1 MPGGREHD
9 GVGRHTVGLEVGG
22 VRVALLTG
30 VSGLSLEHEV
40 LELREGGADG
50 SVVSRQLPGR
60 RKGGEVTLTRG
71 VTTDRSFQ
79 QWARDASLAPV
90 GQAVGTVQLVVLDA
104 RGQPVVTYAL
114 TRAWPRRLEV
124 DGLEPG
130 GSSALIER
138 LVLVYESFE
147 RV

>member
-1 MPGGREHD
+1 MPAERDHDRAGGHR
-9 GVGRHTVGLEVGG
+9 VGLEVDG
-22 VRVALLTG
+22 VHVTMLTG

-40 LELREGGADG
+40 VEFREGGADG
-50 SVVSRQLPGR
+50 SVASRMLPGR

-71 VTTDRSFQ
+71 VTADRTFE
-79 QWARDASLAPV
+79 QWARDASLAAP
-90 GQAVGTVQLVVLDA
+90 GHSSAAVRLVVLD
-104 RGQPVVTYAL
+104 RQGQPVVTYAL
-114 TRAWPRRLEV
+114 THAWPRRLEV

-130 GSSALIER
+130 GTGMPTEH